1 MMMMMKEGNDDDD
14 SIVVNNNNTTTD
26 RLWIPHD
33 SHVWMNAKLV
43 GYNDAD
49 ETVTARIYD
58 EMTSNLKDLIFPI
71 DKIHPVDPTHLLDL
85 NDVYKMNNLHEA
97 PLLYLLKRR
106 FMSHQIYTYT
116 SDVLISTNPYEDIDD
131 LYTCSLQY
139 LDLNTNGVFVDYN
152 ELITKLSNVSFSSF
166 ITRRRSSLHLA
177 STVDD
182 VFQTISSISKR
193 DKLPPH
199 VYYIANEALH
209 QIVATNILQDQ
220 HNRNYINASET
231 KTVTK
236 HFNQSIIISGESG
249 AGKTENSKHVLNFL
263 INANAVIKEI
273 NLLGRCYDTI
283 VRNVV
288 LHVICTIMSYYLH
301 DRSLFS
307 RSIIMMTM

>member
-1 MMMMMKEGNDDDD
+1 MMMMKGNDDD
-14 SIVVNNNNTTTD
+14 SIVVNNNNNNNTTTTD

-33 SHVWMNAKLV
+33 THVWMNAKLV
-43 GYNDAD
+43 SYDDAD

-58 EMTSNLKDLIFPI
+58 ESTSNLKDLIFPI

-97 PLLYLLKRR
+97 PLLFLLKRR

-131 LYTCSLQY
+131 IYTCSLQY

-166 ITRRRSSLHLA
+166 ITRRRTSLHLA
-177 STVDD
+177 STATDNNA
-182 VFQTISSISKR
+182 FQAMLPPPVSKR

-220 HNRNYINASET
+220 NNHIYINVNEIKLAT
-231 KTVTK
+231 TK

-263 INANAVIKEI
+263 INANAIIKEI
-273 NLLGRCYDTI
+273 NLLGEC
-283 VRNVV
+283 V
-288 LHVICTIMSYYLH
+288 
-301 DRSLFS
+301 
-307 RSIIMMTM
+307 